1 MEGRGLGEVAKRIII
16 AGGNIA
22 GTIVANRLAQKLDE
36 ELNKGEVEI
45 VVLNKSEEHV
55 YLPGQ
60 LLMAFG
66 LETPGELVRKER
78 SLLDRRIKFL
88 HGDAGTMTKIDV
100 ENRQVITA
108 DGKPHKYDYLVI
120 STGVEYT
127 WEEVPGY
134 KEASLTPYEFD
145 SALKMREAL
154 ENFQGGTIVINVAK
168 LPHRCPVAPIETTLM
183 LDDYLRKRGLRE
195 KTRIVYTY
203 PVEGVFARPITNKMM
218 KGIFEQ
224 RGIEVHSPFNVTSV
238 NPQEKIIESQEGEKI
253 KFDMLIAVPPN
264 QGAKVIGDSG
274 IGDRRRWV
282 PTDKLTLRMKN
293 HSDVYVIG
301 DATDLPVSK
310 AGSTAD
316 FESYVVANNL
326 ANDIK
331 GNLGV
336 KHYGGDVLCYIAT
349 GTDQATYIRFSYTM
363 NESPPPP
370 SYIHWWGKVMYNKM
384 YWTVT
389 AKANI

>member
-1 MEGRGLGEVAKRIII
+1 MKRVIV

-36 ELNKGEVEI
+36 ELDKGEVEI
-45 VVLNKSEEHV
+45 VVLNPSDTHT

-60 LLMAFG
+60 LLVAFG
-66 LETPGELVRKER
+66 LENPVELHKKER
-78 SLLDRRIKFL
+78 ELLDPRIKFL
-88 HGDAGTMTKIDV
+88 HGEKGTITKIDPANHSV
-100 ENRQVITA
+100 VTA
-108 DGKPHKYDYLVI
+108 DGVSHSYDYLVI
-120 STGVEYT
+120 NTGVEYS
-127 WEEVPGY
+127 WDEVPGY
-134 KEASLTPYEFD
+134 RSASVTPYEMD
-145 SALKMREAL
+145 SALKMREEL
-154 ENFQGGTIVINVAK
+154 SSFSGGTIVVNVAK
-168 LPHRCPVAPIETTLM
+168 LPHRCPVAPLEITLI
-183 LDDYLRKRGLRE
+183 LDDYLRKRGIRD
-195 KTRIVYTY
+195 KTKIIYTY
-203 PVEGVFARPITNKMM
+203 PTQGVFGRPITNKFML
-218 KGIFEQ
+218 KLFEE

-238 NPQEKIIESQEGEKI
+238 NPTEKVIESQEGGKL
-253 KFDMLIAVPPN
+253 KFDMLISVPPN
-264 QGAKVIGDSG
+264 MGAKVVGDSG
-274 IGDRRRWV
+274 IGDRRRWI
-282 PTDKLTLRMKN
+282 PTDKFTLRMKD
-293 HSDVYVIG
+293 HSNVYVMG

-316 FESYVVANNL
+316 FESYIVANNV

-370 SYIHWWGKVMYNKM
+370 SYVHWWGKIMYNKM

-389 AKANI
+389 AKAVV